1 MAVKKLDD
9 AADMTSGMVELFK
22 KEAAAM
28 TLLSH
33 HPSLANFVG
42 ACWYCPNAC
51 VCVSYADC

>member
-1 MAVKKLDD
+1 VKKLDD
-9 AADMTSGMVELFK
+9 ATDMTSGMVELFK

-42 ACWYCPNAC
+42 ACWYAHRTPPSQAPK
-51 VCVSYADC
+51 DL